1 MKFSL
6 IVPVAPDRA
15 APILN
20 DIKNLDYDKEDYEVI
35 IEYGTSASENRNR
48 GIKKAKYDIL
58 CFLDDDAE
66 LPKDYLKKAKE
77 ILTKYP
83 TIDILGGPQL
93 TPKSDPFFA
102 KVSGYVI
109 ESSFGSSN
117 MSNRYKKGKFTL
129 NAKEYHI
136 TSANLFIRK
145 AVFNKTH
152 GFDTRIW
159 PGEDPELMCRL
170 RKLGFKIAYSP
181 DIIIYHKRRP
191 TFSGFF
197 KQFFNYGKNYVTYK
211 KRILKEKIA
220 LLHWMPTLFVFYL
233 ILLPL
238 LYYNSIILVIPFML
252 YIILILSFSL
262 LIVKS
267 KKHYSAFPYLPF
279 LFFAIHISYGLGL
292 LRGLIKK

>member
-6 IVPVAPDRA
+6 IVPVAPDRE

-20 DIKNLDYDKEDYEVI
+20 CIKNLDYSKENYEVI
-35 IEYGTSASENRNR
+35 VEYGTNASENRNK
-48 GIKKAKYDIL
+48 GIQKAKYDIL

-66 LPKDYLKKAKE
+66 LPRDYLKKAEGFFK
-77 ILTKYP
+77 KYSD
-83 TIDILGGPQL
+83 TDVLGGPQL

-109 ESSFGSSN
+109 ESFFGSSN

-129 NAKEYHI
+129 DAKEFHI
-136 TSANLFIRK
+136 TSANLFIK
-145 AVFNKTH
+145 KSVFNKTSK
-152 GFDTRIW
+152 FNIQLW
-159 PGEDPELMCRL
+159 PGEDPELICRL
-170 RKLGFKIAYSP
+170 KKLGFKIAYSP

-191 TFSGFF
+191 TFTEFF
-197 KQFFNYGKNYVTYK
+197 KQFFNYGKNYVNYK
-211 KRILKEKIA
+211 KRILKERIS
-220 LLHWMPTLFVFYL
+220 LLHWIPTFFTLYL

-238 LYYNSIILVIPFML
+238 LYYNSIILAVPFML
-252 YIILILSFSL
+252 YVISILYFSL
-262 LIVKS
+262 LIVKT

-279 LFFAIHISYGLGL
+279 LYFSIHISYGLGL

>member
-6 IVPVAPDRA
+6 IIPVEPGRE

-20 DIKNLDYDKEDYEVI
+20 DIKNLDYPKEDYEI
-35 IEYGTSASENRNR
+35 IVEYGFNPSENRNI
-48 GIKKAKYDIL
+48 GIQKAKCDVL

-66 LPKDYLKKAKE
+66 LPRDYLKKAKE
-77 ILTKYP
+77 FFEKYP
-83 TIDILGGPQL
+83 NVDVLSGPQL

-109 ESSFGSSN
+109 ESFFGSSN

-129 NAKEYHI
+129 DAKEYHI
-136 TSANLFIRK
+136 TSANLFIK
-145 AVFNKTH
+145 KNVFNKTH
-152 GFDTRIW
+152 GFDTTIW
-159 PGEDPELMCRL
+159 PGEDPELICRL
-170 RKLGFKIAYSP
+170 RKLEFKIAYSP
-181 DIIIYHKRRP
+181 DIFLYHKRRS
-191 TFSGFF
+191 TFKAFF
-197 KQFFNYGKNYVTYK
+197 KQFFNYGKNYVNYK
-211 KRILKEKIA
+211 KRILKEKIT
-220 LLHWMPTLFVFYL
+220 LLHWMPTLFVLYL

-238 LYYNSIILVIPFML
+238 LYYNHIILTIPFML
-252 YIILILSFSL
+252 YVILILGFSL

-267 KKHYSAFPYLPF
+267 NKHYSAFPYLPF